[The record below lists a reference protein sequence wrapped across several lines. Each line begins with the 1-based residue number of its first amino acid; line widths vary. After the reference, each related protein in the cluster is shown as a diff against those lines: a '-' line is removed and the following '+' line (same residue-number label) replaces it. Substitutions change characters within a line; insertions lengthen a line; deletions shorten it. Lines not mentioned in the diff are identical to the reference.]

1 MHLFANPEFWVAVAG
16 LVFVVVVWKP
26 LRKSLVG
33 GLDSRAERIR
43 NELDEARRLREEA
56 EQLIAQYR
64 KKEQEAAQEA
74 QAIVAHAQAEAE
86 RIAAQAERDLEQSLA
101 RRQRLAEE
109 RIEQAQAKA
118 VEEFRAVAVD
128 VAVAAAQRVIAAEVD
143 GRRGLALIDSAIA
156 ALPQRLR

>member
-16 LVFVVVVWKP
+16 LVFVGVVWKP